1 MPRHKRGFGS
11 ATLWQTFPSVRTID
25 VAVPEDGHTPRKFG
39 LRPSPTAAKPAE
51 TYEWTSYER
60 QTHYKAQS
68 RFWQRIAMANIL
80 IRQNN
85 RRCCARRQAHSAKV
99 RAAAVPGR
107 SNVGEHVRVDV
118 IRQVNSCQVTIA
130 VLAAYRYGKHSHP
143 SEQSTLLCPRTGTLR
158 ESSGCGR
165 PRPQQCRRTRAC
177 VAIKAVAVAVT
188 FHAGA
193 PPEVPLV

>member
-1 MPRHKRGFGS
+1 MGTITTRQKKRR
-11 ATLWQTFPSVRTID
+11 W
-25 VAVPEDGHTPRKFG
+25 
-39 LRPSPTAAKPAE
+39 
-51 TYEWTSYER
+51 
-60 QTHYKAQS
+60 
-68 RFWQRIAMANIL
+68 
-80 IRQNN
+80 
-85 RRCCARRQAHSAKV
+85 CAGGRARSAKV

-118 IRQVNSCQVTIA
+118 IRQVNSCQGTIA
-130 VLAAYRYGKHSHP
+130 VLAAHRYGKHSHP

>member
-1 MPRHKRGFGS
+1 MPRHNRGFGS
-11 ATLWQTFPSVRTID
+11 ASLWQTFPSVRTID

-39 LRPSPTAAKPAE
+39 RPAE
-51 TYEWTSYER
+51 RRAGKEGRSRVSTYHYKK
-60 QTHYKAQS
+60 THAKAQS

-85 RRCCARRQAHSAKV
+85 RRCCARGRAHSAKV

-118 IRQVNSCQVTIA
+118 IRQVISCQGTIA
-130 VLAAYRYGKHSHP
+130 VLAAHRYGKHSHP

-165 PRPQQCRRTRAC
+165 PRPQQCRRTRAWGG
-177 VAIKAVAVAVT
+177 IT
-188 FHAGA
+188 AGKLMPRYKRGVSTA
-193 PPEVPLV
+193 TPRE